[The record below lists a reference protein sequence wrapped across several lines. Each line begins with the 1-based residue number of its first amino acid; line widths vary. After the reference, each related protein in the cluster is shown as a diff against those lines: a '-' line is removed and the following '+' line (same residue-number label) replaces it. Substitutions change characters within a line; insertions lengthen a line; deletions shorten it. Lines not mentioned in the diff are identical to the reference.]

1 MISPFIYRENY
12 FGFVYIYYDRVAKR
26 FYIGSHMGAVDDGYI
41 CSSKTMRQTY
51 LRRPSSFMR
60 RILFW
65 LPTDDRAIL
74 LNEEKKWLEM
84 ISDHELNK
92 RYYNRVRNAY
102 GLSPA
107 EIGRLG
113 KQQWEK
119 LKADPEKYA
128 ALQEQRRA
136 SMKKIW
142 EEKRD
147 IMMKNAGGRG
157 KKRPEPTEERRQQLS
172 ENSKAMWE
180 RPEHREKL
188 KRSLN
193 TEDYKKRRSEIA
205 IQQFENPEARQKIAE
220 ARKRDWN
227 VLNEEQKQ
235 IRIDAMVQSNKGR
248 KWFNNGTDNIK
259 VHPSQAPE
267 GWQLGRILPTATREA
282 NKGRRWYT
290 NGIENRQFKEIAP
303 EGWWVGKTVNDE
315 TKRKLSEVRQGKKY
329 GLKWYNNGQK
339 NLLVKPEDAPVGW
352 VQGRLMPYLDK
363 SNQPPM
369 LTRSVNHLGEN

>member
-1 MISPFIYRENY
+1 
-12 FGFVYIYYDRVAKR
+12 
-26 FYIGSHMGAVDDGYI
+26 
-41 CSSKTMRQTY
+41 
-51 LRRPSSFMR
+51 MR
-60 RILFW
+60 RIIYW
-65 LPTDDRAIL
+65 LSINDRSVL
-74 LNEEKKWLEM
+74 LKEEKRWLDM
-84 ISDHELNK
+84 ISDEELGK
-92 RYYNRVRNAY
+92 RYFNKVRNAY
-102 GLSPA
+102 GLSQE
-107 EIGRLG
+107 EIGALSKTVWDKRR
-113 KQQWEK
+113 E
-119 LKADPEKYA
+119 DPEKWA

-172 ENSKAMWE
+172 EQSKEMWQ

-193 TEDYKKRRSEIA
+193 TEEYKKLRSEIS
-205 IQQFENPEARQKIAE
+205 IKQFESPEARQKVAE

-227 VLNEEQKQ
+227 GLNEEQKQ
-235 IRIDAMVQSNKGR
+235 IRIDAMAEANRGR
-248 KWFNNGTDNIK
+248 KWFNNGIENLK
-259 VHPSQAPE
+259 VHPNKAPE

-290 NGIENRQFKEIAP
+290 NGIENRQFKETAP
-303 EGWWVGKTVNDE
+303 EGWWAGKTVSDE

-363 SNQPPM
+363 SNQPPI
-369 LTRSVNHLGEN
+369 LTRSVNHSGEN